1 MIQYAKTFGE
11 ADYISSLIK
20 KFKKKKKNLGQNT
33 VTIIILSHTS
43 SQWQIY

>member
-20 KFKKKKKNLGQNT
+20 KFKKKKNLGQNN
-33 VTIIILSHTS
+33 VKILILSHTI
-43 SQWQIY
+43 SQ

>member
-20 KFKKKKKNLGQNT
+20 KFKKKKKIWEKIQLQ
-33 VTIIILSHTS
+33 
-43 SQWQIY
+43 Y

>member
-20 KFKKKKKNLGQNT
+20 KFKKKKKIKKKKKKIWDKIPLQ
-33 VTIIILSHTS
+33 
-43 SQWQIY
+43 Y

>member
-20 KFKKKKKNLGQNT
+20 KFKKKKKKIWDKIPLQ
-33 VTIIILSHTS
+33 
-43 SQWQIY
+43 Y